1 MCVRLESS
9 NARMKPRMVT
19 AIAAIFVIAGMVIGG
34 VFRGRMKDVMS
45 RPAVMLPTARRVIGL
60 VIVGLFSLIDAVEGV

>member
-1 MCVRLESS
+1 
-9 NARMKPRMVT
+9 
-19 AIAAIFVIAGMVIGG
+19 
-34 VFRGRMKDVMS
+34 MKDVMS